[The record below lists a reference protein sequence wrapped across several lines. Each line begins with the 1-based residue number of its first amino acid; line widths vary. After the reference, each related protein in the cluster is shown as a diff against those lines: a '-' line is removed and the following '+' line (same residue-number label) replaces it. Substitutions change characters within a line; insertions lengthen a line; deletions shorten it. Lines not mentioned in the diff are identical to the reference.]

1 VLFGGA
7 FDPPHNGHVALARAA
22 KERFG
27 VDRLVILVSERPG
40 HKTVRTP
47 AEVRL
52 RLARAAFPE
61 DEVRVDPHART
72 IDLLRAGEW
81 EQPLLLL
88 GADQFVDFSTWKEP
102 DAVLELARLAVGTRP
117 GFARERLDAALSRLP
132 RPERVVLFEFDPV
145 PVASRE
151 VRDHAAR
158 GEPLDRLVPPAVADL
173 IASERLYEE
182 GPARSRAR
190 HGRR

>member
-1 VLFGGA
+1 MLFGGA

-22 KERFG
+22 KQRFG
-27 VDRLVILVSERPG
+27 VDRLVILVSEQPG
-40 HKTVRTP
+40 HKAVRTP
-47 AEVRL
+47 AEMRL
-52 RLARAAFPE
+52 RLARAAFPG

-88 GADQFVDFSTWKEP
+88 GADQFVDFPTWKEP

-117 GFARERLDAALSRLP
+117 GFARERLDAALLRLS
-132 RPERVVLFEFDPV
+132 RPERVVLFECDPV

-151 VRDHAAR
+151 VRAHAAR
-158 GEPLDRLVPPAVADL
+158 GEPLDGLVPPTVADL
-173 IASERLYEE
+173 IASECLYEE

-190 HGRR
+190 GGRR